1 MLKALLFFILF
12 LFVITTPK
20 SLWADEYLELS
31 EVGYAKHQDPFQAR
45 KVIQDEV
52 IEKVSLRY
60 ITDLIGDKKVNKNK
74 NMINAKII
82 KNYGRYIPTVKV
94 GRLEGNGDSRQ
105 MTVTLKISLQNLKQ
119 MLLQNGL
126 LYEQDG
132 PAVVLPM
139 IAMTDK
145 THMLTYRWWVSDNDK
160 SKNFLH
166 QEISGVHNELTKAL
180 KNQGF
185 FLRNPTA
192 ANDKN
197 LVPQAY
203 QIDALRLEDLFFLG
217 EFFKSQIVVKG
228 DIRFEQGSEG
238 SEVSR
243 IYVRMT
249 AMHTGNGRVV
259 AEVVR
264 ALDTE
269 PGVFE
274 RTISNKL
281 DTTLPDIANDL
292 ATQMH
297 EAWQK
302 GTFGTRLIK
311 LTLRGPLDYYQVNK
325 FKTQV
330 EQKVGEIKSIRERLF
345 EPSQVTFEVDSSV
358 GIDGLVEK
366 FKKSRFDGFNVELDG
381 VSAEVVALRLD
392 FENKP

>member
-1 MLKALLFFILF
+1 MRAILFILCF
-12 LFVITTPK
+12 ASGPL
-20 SLWADEYLELS
+20 LADEYLEIN
-31 EVGYAKHQDPFQAR
+31 EVGRSKHQDPFQAR
-45 KVIQDEV
+45 RIIQDEV
-52 IEKVSLRY
+52 IEKVSIRY
-60 ITDLIGDKKVNKNK
+60 ITDLIGEKKAAKNK
-74 NMINAKII
+74 NLINAKIV

-94 GRLEGNGDSRQ
+94 GRLEGSGENRT
-105 MTVTLKISLQNLKQ
+105 MNVTLKISLNNLKQ

-139 IAMTDK
+139 VAVTDK
-145 THMLTYRWWVSDNDK
+145 AHMLTYRWWVGDADK
-160 SKNFLH
+160 TKSFLH
-166 QEISGVHNELTKAL
+166 QEIAGLHRELTKSL

-185 FLRNPTA
+185 YLRNPTSA
-192 ANDKN
+192 ADKN
-197 LVPQAY
+197 LVPLAY
-203 QIDALRLEDLFFLG
+203 QIDALRLEDLFFMG
-217 EFFKSQIVVKG
+217 EYFKAQIIVNG

-238 SEVSR
+238 SEIAKIS
-243 IYVRMT
+243 VRMT
-249 AMHTGNGRVV
+249 ALHTGNGRVV

-281 DTTLPDIANDL
+281 DTALPDIANDL

-311 LTLRGPLDYYQVNK
+311 LTLRGPLEYSQVNK
-325 FKTQV
+325 FKSQV

-345 EPSQVTFEVDSSV
+345 EPGQVTFEVDSSV

-381 VSAEVVALRLD
+381 VTAEMMALRLG
-392 FENKP
+392 FEKSTN

>member
-1 MLKALLFFILF
+1 MVVFFLLW
-12 LFVITTPK
+12 
-20 SLWADEYLELS
+20 SLLSSPLMADEYIELN
-31 EVGYAKHQDPFQAR
+31 EVGYSKHQDPFQAR
-45 KVIQDEV
+45 RAIQEEV

-60 ITDLIGDKKVNKNK
+60 IIDLIGEKKAAKNK
-74 NMINAKII
+74 NTINAKII

-94 GRLEGNGDSRQ
+94 GRLEGSGENRNL
-105 MTVTLKISLQNLKQ
+105 TVTLKISLNNLKQ

-132 PAVVLPM
+132 PAIVLPM
-139 IAMTDK
+139 VAVTDK
-145 THMLTYRWWVSDNDK
+145 AHLLTYRWWVGDTDK
-160 SKNFLH
+160 SKSFLH
-166 QEISGVHNELTKAL
+166 QQAAGLHRELTKAL

-192 ANDKN
+192 GNDKN

-203 QIDALRLEDLFFLG
+203 QIDALRMEDLFFLG
-217 EFFKSQIVVKG
+217 DFFKSQIIVKG
-228 DIRFEQGSEG
+228 DIRLEQGSEG
-238 SEVSR
+238 SEVAR
-243 IYVRMT
+243 IAIRMT
-249 AMHTGNGRVV
+249 ALHTGNGRVV

-264 ALDTE
+264 SFDTE

-274 RTISNKL
+274 RIVSNKM
-281 DTTLPDIANDL
+281 DSALPDIANDL
-292 ATQMH
+292 ASQMH

-311 LTLRGPLDYYQVNK
+311 LTLRGPLEYQQVNR

-345 EPSQVTFEVDSSV
+345 EPTQVTFEVDSSV

-366 FKKSRFDGFNVELDG
+366 FKKSRFDGFNIEVDG
-381 VSAEVVALRLD
+381 VSAEVVALRLG
-392 FENKP
+392 FEKTEK